1 MRSSRWPRFATRTA
15 STLGLGTRGFFG
27 SIRSFHTQA
36 NPLSLSLTRTEKA
49 KSPAAS
55 SVSGKPR
62 AMRRTSACVAMMNGA
77 AGRLQRSLVVDH
89 ERDVTRDSVTV
100 MTRTTE
106 PVLLRIDVAVP
117 ALGITDARAAQ
128 LTVLVV
134 PRAFSDAKILGAFR

>member
-1 MRSSRWPRFATRTA
+1 
-15 STLGLGTRGFFG
+15 
-27 SIRSFHTQA
+27 
-36 NPLSLSLTRTEKA
+36 
-49 KSPAAS
+49 
-55 SVSGKPR
+55 
-62 AMRRTSACVAMMNGA
+62 
-77 AGRLQRSLVVDH
+77 
-89 ERDVTRDSVTV
+89 